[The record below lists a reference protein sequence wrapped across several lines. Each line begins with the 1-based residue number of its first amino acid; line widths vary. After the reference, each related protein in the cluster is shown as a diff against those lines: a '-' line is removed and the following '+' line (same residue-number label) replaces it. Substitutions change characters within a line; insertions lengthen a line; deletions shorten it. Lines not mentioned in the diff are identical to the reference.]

1 MSLLNVER
9 FIIKEESIKSR
20 LFLKEEEVQFGYID
34 ESQMNPKKEENS
46 NPIIPIGTYELG
58 LRYDPKLSKVFY
70 YNQGENKI
78 LSSVEYKKL
87 EVVNNKASYKQHDL
101 IYLKDINTFENVYIY
116 WDNIIDENYY
126 IIVGKIL
133 GICNNEERVLQNRFG
148 YMDLYT
154 TIFSAIKKGRT
165 FITIK

>member
-1 MSLLNVER
+1 MSLITLER
-9 FIIKEESIKSR
+9 FITQEDSIKSR
-20 LFLKEEEVQFGYID
+20 VLVKEEETKFGYMD
-34 ESQMNPKKEENS
+34 ENQMNEKKDGN

-58 LRYDPKLSKVFY
+58 VRYDPKLSKVFY
-70 YNQGENKI
+70 YNQSENKI

-87 EVVNNKASYKQHDL
+87 DVGNNKMSYKQHDL
-101 IYLKDINTFENVYIY
+101 IYLRDIETFENVYIY

-126 IIVGKIL
+126 LVIGKIL
-133 GICNNEERVLQNRFG
+133 GICNNQERVLQNRFA

-154 TIFSAIKKGRT
+154 TVFSAIKKGRS